1 MNTTFTRN
9 LVKCFHTQVKLQQ
22 GGSRF
27 QSTSQSSTIQMI
39 SNDHPCGLMK
49 CYPDAHIMHYLTH
62 MKGDKWLKS
71 QKEIAYESMKSCK
84 KFRPL
89 TRIIWPHA
97 ATFQDLST
105 DPGSRLLYLKYV
117 LTPRCF
123 HPTWCHTMKLHTHK
137 SQETGITPPKINI

>member
-49 CYPDAHIMHYLTH
+49 CYPNAQIMHYLTH

-123 HPTWCHTMKLHTHK
+123 HPT
-137 SQETGITPPKINI
+137 